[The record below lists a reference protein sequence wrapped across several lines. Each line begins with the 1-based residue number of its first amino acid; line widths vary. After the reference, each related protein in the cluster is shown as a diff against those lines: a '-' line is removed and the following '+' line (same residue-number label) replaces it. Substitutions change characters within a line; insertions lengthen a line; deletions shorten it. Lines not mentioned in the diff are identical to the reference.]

1 MELKEYIALVR
12 KWWWLLLLCT
22 LLGGG
27 AAYVVS
33 NRMERT
39 YEASTL
45 LMVGGSMDVLNPTQ
59 GDMQTSQRLLP
70 TYAELVKTS
79 TVLDATVAAL
89 NLPTRPRVSVSLVSA
104 AQLLR
109 ITVADSRPDRAAATA
124 DELARQL
131 ILQSPSAPQ
140 RQEQAYREFVNSQL
154 RELEAEMNTL
164 SKAILSTKESGGDQE
179 TIMRLEAE
187 MNVRRANYSALLA
200 YIKDLSTNYVRVVD
214 PAQVPTTPTKPKVLQ
229 NTLLAAVVGLMLA
242 AGAALLI
249 EYLDDSVKGQDD
261 IEQVLG
267 LPTLASIAS
276 VPSNGTTSGPITLAD
291 PKSPFAE
298 AYRMLRTNL
307 RYSVPASTSKRVF
320 LITSVGPKEG
330 KSTIVSNLGVAM
342 AQGGYKTIL
351 VDSDLH
357 RPRLHKLLGC
367 PNELGLTSLL
377 VGEVDSLDDVLQP
390 TEVEG
395 LFVLPSGPLPPNAAE
410 LLGSPRMLE
419 LLDELSERADIVILD
434 SPPVLAVTDASILAS
449 MATGTIMVVE
459 VGQTRLD
466 ACVQGVE
473 ALRKVGGNLLGVA
486 LNRLDVKRRG
496 YYYYY
501 HYYHAYD
508 EGTEGNGR
516 KKETGHR
523 SARAAGRKGQND
535 SEAQDDAAAQAE
547 PTNSEAPKTRHHSAR
562 KTRLTFKLA
571 AFNLLHHKEHRK
583 SSQDQRERDA

>member
-200 YIKDLSTNYVRVVD
+200 YIKDLSTNYIRVVD

-229 NTLLAAVVGLMLA
+229 NTMLAAVVGLMLA
-242 AGAALLI
+242 AGAAFLI

-261 IEQVLG
+261 LEQV
-267 LPTLASIAS
+267 
-276 VPSNGTTSGPITLAD
+276 
-291 PKSPFAE
+291 
-298 AYRMLRTNL
+298 
-307 RYSVPASTSKRVF
+307 
-320 LITSVGPKEG
+320 
-330 KSTIVSNLGVAM
+330 
-342 AQGGYKTIL
+342 
-351 VDSDLH
+351 
-357 RPRLHKLLGC
+357 
-367 PNELGLTSLL
+367 
-377 VGEVDSLDDVLQP
+377 
-390 TEVEG
+390 
-395 LFVLPSGPLPPNAAE
+395 
-410 LLGSPRMLE
+410 
-419 LLDELSERADIVILD
+419 
-434 SPPVLAVTDASILAS
+434 
-449 MATGTIMVVE
+449 
-459 VGQTRLD
+459 
-466 ACVQGVE
+466 
-473 ALRKVGGNLLGVA
+473 
-486 LNRLDVKRRG
+486 
-496 YYYYY
+496 
-501 HYYHAYD
+501 
-508 EGTEGNGR
+508 
-516 KKETGHR
+516 
-523 SARAAGRKGQND
+523 
-535 SEAQDDAAAQAE
+535 
-547 PTNSEAPKTRHHSAR
+547 
-562 KTRLTFKLA
+562 
-571 AFNLLHHKEHRK
+571 
-583 SSQDQRERDA
+583 